1 MVRGSACV
9 LPAAPARTPEHF
21 DPPDAE
27 ESRPLQAGPCLGASW
42 RASVP
47 ENRDAAKA
55 APTGE
60 PGPRAA
66 GSFRPAPDVISRQM
80 GGGAVLIHLGSNRI
94 YETNATGA
102 RIWELLAAGCQ
113 RDEVVRR
120 LLEEY
125 DVDETTLAAELEE
138 IIGVLSAE
146 GLLKRAGPAD

>member
-1 MVRGSACV
+1 M
-9 LPAAPARTPEHF
+9 
-21 DPPDAE
+21 
-27 ESRPLQAGPCLGASW
+27 
-42 RASVP
+42 
-47 ENRDAAKA
+47 
-55 APTGE
+55 
-60 PGPRAA
+60 
-66 GSFRPAPDVISRQM
+66 
-80 GGGAVLIHLGSNRI
+80 LIHLGSNRI

-102 RIWELLAAGCQ
+102 RIWELLSAGCQ